1 MNEQFLITGTDTE
14 IGKTVVSAGLLRR
27 AAQQG
32 RRCVGLKP
40 VAAGCRADSHG
51 LRNDDALALM
61 RAANVALDYQCVNPI
76 ALEPPISPHIALAR
90 SGQQHLDMQAIH
102 DSLEQAR
109 AQADWILVEGFGGW
123 LAPLDTRKTFADL
136 AMALQLPVILVV
148 GLRLGCLNHALLSAR
163 AILADGCELAG
174 WVGNCIDPDMLALED
189 NIQRLRECVPAPCL
203 GIVSHGDTTAEA
215 VAAQLSL
222 PIRPG

>member
-1 MNEQFLITGTDTE
+1 MTSQYLITGTDTE

-27 AAQQG
+27 AAEQG
-32 RRCVGLKP
+32 FRCVGLKP
-40 VAAGCRADSHG
+40 VAAGCRAGVDG
-51 LRNDDALALM
+51 LRNDDALALIN
-61 RAANVALDYQCVNPI
+61 AANVTLDYHCVNPI

-90 SGQQHLDMQAIH
+90 AGQQQLNMQAIH

-109 AQADWILVEGFGGW
+109 AKANWILVEGFGGW
-123 LAPLDTRKTFADL
+123 LAPLDARQTFADL
-136 AMALQLPVILVV
+136 AVALQLPVILVV

-174 WVGNCIDPDMLALED
+174 WVGNCIDPEMLALED
-189 NIQRLRECVPAPCL
+189 NIQRLHECIPAPCL
-203 GIVSHGDTTAEA
+203 GIVSHGNTTAEA

-222 PIRPG
+222 PIRPD